1 MEQLWVAMFT
11 FAMIGALS
19 PGPVN
24 IVATSTSANYGLK
37 VALRYVVGASIAYA
51 IIVFCSGSLLRLLA
65 SGIPN
70 IAWLMK
76 IVGTLF
82 LLYLAKQIALAPYQS
97 INSIS
102 QDKAPKAWQGA
113 FLQCINPKAWLV
125 AMSGISLYVVDQP
138 SSSIALL
145 LFTLISLAACLV
157 GVASWAFLGQAI
169 RKALQS
175 EVKQTMFNWGMAGLL
190 VVSIVSIW
198 V

>member
-1 MEQLWVAMFT
+1 MEPLWIAMFT
-11 FAMIGALS
+11 FAMIGAVS

-37 VALRYVVGASIAYA
+37 TSLWYVLGASITYA
-51 IIVFCSGSLLRLLA
+51 TIVFCSGSLLRFLA
-65 SGIPN
+65 IGIPD

-82 LLYLAKQIALAPYQS
+82 LLYLAKKIAFAPYQS
-97 INSIS
+97 IESIS
-102 QDKAPKAWQGA
+102 QDKAPNAWQGA

-138 SSSIALL
+138 SSYIALL
-145 LFTLISLAACLV
+145 IFTMISLAACLV

-169 RKALQS
+169 RKVLHS
-175 EVKQTMFNWGMAGLL
+175 EVKQTMFNRGMAGLL
-190 VVSIVSIW
+190 VVSIASIW
-198 V
+198 L